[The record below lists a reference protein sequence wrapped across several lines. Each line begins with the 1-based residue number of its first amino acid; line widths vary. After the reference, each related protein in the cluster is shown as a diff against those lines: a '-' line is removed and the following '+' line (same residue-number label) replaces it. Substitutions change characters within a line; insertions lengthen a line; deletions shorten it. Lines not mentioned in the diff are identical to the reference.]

1 VWLILKKAGIDPAP
15 RRTGP
20 TWSEFLRVQ
29 ASGILAC
36 DFFHCDT
43 VLFQRLYCLVVMEI
57 STRQVH
63 ILGVTDHPTGS
74 WVAQQARNLMIEL
87 GTEPRGSGSL
97 SVIGM

>member
-1 VWLILKKAGIDPAP
+1 
-15 RRTGP
+15 
-20 TWSEFLRVQ
+20 
-29 ASGILAC
+29 
-36 DFFHCDT
+36 
-43 VLFQRLYCLVVMEI
+43 MEI